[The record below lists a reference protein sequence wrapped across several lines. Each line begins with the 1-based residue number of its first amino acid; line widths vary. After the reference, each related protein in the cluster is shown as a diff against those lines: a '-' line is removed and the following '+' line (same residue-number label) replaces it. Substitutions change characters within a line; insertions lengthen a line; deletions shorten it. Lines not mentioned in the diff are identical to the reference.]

1 MEADSPLGL
10 IQDEKACHVVWS
22 SVGEVV
28 VIIESFIEGTD
39 VNSNRKDAKGEVM
52 GKSCFLKVSAAFAMN
67 VKYTYE
73 PIRLSSGCSVLI
85 PFVTRERIGNIIR

>member
-39 VNSNRKDAKGEVM
+39 VNSNSKF
-52 GKSCFLKVSAAFAMN
+52 KSCFLKVSAAFAMN